1 MAALLAMSVIHVAAE
16 VTLPKVLWW
25 DMDVALAT
33 ENLGCVAAALSK
45 ISYASYRREEAL
57 TRVLRPSR
65 VPSSSSPSRYEE
77 QALAFT
83 FQGIVNDVESPPA
96 VMFNAG
102 FLDFDWK

>member
-16 VTLPKVLWW
+16 VALPKVLWW

-45 ISYASYRREEAL
+45 ISYASYRREAL

-65 VPSSSSPSRYEE
+65 VPSPPPLPDTKSKHWRLHSR
-77 QALAFT
+77 AL
-83 FQGIVNDVESPPA
+83 
-96 VMFNAG
+96 
-102 FLDFDWK
+102 

>member
-45 ISYASYRREEAL
+45 ISYASEGREDCAYFATAL
-57 TRVLRPSR
+57 GAT
-65 VPSSSSPSRYEE
+65 
-77 QALAFT
+77 AT
-83 FQGIVNDVESPPA
+83 I
-96 VMFNAG
+96 
-102 FLDFDWK
+102 